1 MTKESISTM
10 KLFDAQALAQSGVV
24 TSVPVDLREISLRG
38 AFAVH
43 LIQAGAGTT
52 KIEYFVA
59 PTKDGTYL
67 EPSGASDIVGAQAA
81 GSNLIPF
88 TPSLTP
94 WLKIRVTENG
104 VGTITSLD
112 LWLHV
117 Q

>member
-1 MTKESISTM
+1 MIKESISTM
-10 KLFDAQALAQSGVV
+10 KLFEGQAIAQGGVV
-24 TSVPVDLREISLRG
+24 TSVPVDLREISARG
-38 AFAVH
+38 AFALH
-43 LIQAGAGTT
+43 LIQAGAGTS
-52 KIEYFVA
+52 KIEYLVA
-59 PTKDGTYL
+59 PTKDGAYL
-67 EPSGASDIVGAQAA
+67 EPSGASDIVVAQAA

-94 WLKIRVTENG
+94 WLKIRATENG